1 VAGTK
6 VGQGG
11 EPQGNAA
18 GAGERAVTIRGWVL
32 SADLVVAVAAAVLR
46 EVRAMGLT
54 GRDLVSS
61 VTVLVMILSYTLLA
75 YGAGPRL
82 LSSAWAASAAELVL
96 GVICAVSAAGDLHTR
111 PQPLSGVIFRKIT
124 TVLGAIALVAGLA
137 GLAASSWHAVEVLVV
152 VTAFLWLTATIWH
165 VLTIGSQP

>member
-1 VAGTK
+1 
-6 VGQGG
+6 
-11 EPQGNAA
+11 
-18 GAGERAVTIRGWVL
+18 
-32 SADLVVAVAAAVLR
+32 LVVAVAAAVLREVR

-111 PQPLSGVIFRKIT
+111 PQPLPGVIFRKIT